1 MRVLALC
8 DSPAVRP
15 GTAPTGFARV
25 ARNLFTHWSAAGAT
39 IDICAIGYEGW
50 GYRDVPWTLF
60 PAGSR
65 DWNTAARLN
74 TFLQILSSGRYTHVF
89 MLMDADALCVGEG
102 ERSFPR
108 QLRACCK
115 KHGVKSVLYFPV
127 DARQEFQWMEIIKA
141 VDVAVTFTEFGK
153 REILETLAQS
163 LFPLHVL
170 PHGLD
175 AHFTPPASAE
185 QKLVER
191 KQIVLED
198 GKPFATEK
206 DFLLLNVN
214 KNEWRKDV
222 LRSLEILKGL
232 VERGVPAKMIF
243 RMAATSVTNGIHLPR
258 AAAQLGL
265 EDGVHYVQ
273 LDAVPEQHLPKLY
286 QACDLYLTTTLG
298 EGWGL
303 GITEALGCGLPVAMP
318 MHTSCGEIGEKI
330 LMQGSPYSN
339 QVVWLENEKG
349 FVCGHDTRLR
359 QRVDLAEAVKDL
371 EDFWHVRHGA
381 SGDPGRTSAWPQPF
395 HLTPE
400 IRDWLSWERVA
411 KEFLKLMAE
420 PRPGTK

>member
-25 ARNLFTHWSAAGAT
+25 AKNIFTEWSKTTNGFLKPAVE
-39 IDICAIGYEGW
+39 IDIWALHFDGW

-60 PAGSR
+60 PGGNR
-65 DWNTAARLN
+65 DWNTPARLN
-74 TFLQILSSGRYTHVF
+74 AFLQVLSSGRYTHVW

-127 DARQEFQWMEIIKA
+127 DARQEFPWMEIIKA

-175 AHFTPPASAE
+175 GHFTPCTLEEKAGH
-185 QKLVER
+185 R
-191 KQIVLED
+191 KQIVLEN
-198 GKPFATEK
+198 GKPFADEK

-273 LDAVPEQHLPKLY
+273 LDAVPEPHLPKLY

-381 SGDPGRTSAWPQPF
+381 SGSQPQPF

-400 IRDWLSWERVA
+400 IREWLSWERVA